1 MISGDFNM
9 IYKAEDKNNSRLNR
23 RMMNRFRH
31 LLEDLDL
38 LELHLHGRLYTWSN
52 EREDPTLE
60 RIDRAFVTED

>member
-1 MISGDFNM
+1 
-9 IYKAEDKNNSRLNR
+9 
-23 RMMNRFRH
+23 
-31 LLEDLDL
+31 LDL